1 MENQSWGTPK
11 LKGRGMVK
19 WQPFASMPEQYEGI
33 RDILSDLNKIS
44 RPIVTEDMKE
54 QIERS
59 LIHSVQSKEE
69 ISISFYRDGMIQDM
83 YINVLHI
90 EPMLKTVYCT
100 DAFGL
105 NTEFKFNELV
115 SINLKK
121 PPGRTAFILFYF
133 TYTYDPPSVI

>member
-1 MENQSWGTPK
+1 MEKQNWGTPK
-11 LKGRGMVK
+11 LRGRGMVK

-33 RDILSDLNKIS
+33 REIISDLNKVPK
-44 RPIVTEDMKE
+44 PIVSEDMKE
-54 QIERS
+54 QIERC
-59 LIHSVQSKEE
+59 LIHSMQGKEE

-105 NTEFKFNELV
+105 NTEFRFNELV
-115 SINLKK
+115 SIN
-121 PPGRTAFILFYF
+121 
-133 TYTYDPPSVI
+133 